1 MSLFD
6 RMHAPLRIT
15 AKMVRVRV
23 ATVAAFCVTQ
33 LACTAAWATGPIS
46 TTPFTPSAL
55 SSTAAQPN
63 ALNAARARGDAAAS
77 GPAAES
83 AEESTA
89 GAATKSNA
97 AGAAAP
103 SGRSSAAITPNDVSI
118 GPSPGQSDLPLSV
131 APGNASQKATNA
143 QGADTTGTI
152 GQSTNPLTFR
162 SIVPPEWIEAQGA
175 HAYDR
180 AAAFAA
186 QQDQLVPD
194 SNAQAARVHAIFNK
208 LIPFALK
215 WNDRAKDWHWEI
227 ALVKSPDIDAIS
239 LPGGKFVIDTGMLDR
254 VGLNDD
260 ETAILIGHLMAHSLR
275 EHARSRIGES
285 LQAIEQAQG
294 IPTGITARGVEG
306 NRVNIAPELLGMRY
320 GADDETEADVIG
332 ADITSRAGFDPR
344 AGLAYWQKIDR
355 IGRWRSQP
363 AFTAAHPISDKRLR
377 DLKKRQK
384 DMLELYAKAI
394 GKPVGDLPPYREG
407 KWNPEERGR

>member
-1 MSLFD
+1 LRSNV
-6 RMHAPLRIT
+6 PL
-15 AKMVRVRV
+15 
-23 ATVAAFCVTQ
+23 
-33 LACTAAWATGPIS
+33 
-46 TTPFTPSAL
+46 
-55 SSTAAQPN
+55 
-63 ALNAARARGDAAAS
+63 D
-77 GPAAES
+77 
-83 AEESTA
+83 
-89 GAATKSNA
+89 
-97 AGAAAP
+97 
-103 SGRSSAAITPNDVSI
+103 
-118 GPSPGQSDLPLSV
+118 
-131 APGNASQKATNA
+131 
-143 QGADTTGTI
+143 
-152 GQSTNPLTFR
+152 
-162 SIVPPEWIEAQGA
+162 WIEAQGA

-186 QQDQLVPD
+186 QQDLLVPD
-194 SNAQAARVHAIFNK
+194 SNAQAMRVHTIFNK

-227 ALVKSPDIDAIS
+227 ALIKSPDIEALS

-254 VGLNDD
+254 LGLNDD
-260 ETAILIGHLMAHSLR
+260 ETAILIGHLMAHALR

-294 IPTGITARGVEG
+294 IPIGIASRGVEG

-355 IGRWRSQP
+355 VSRWRSPP

-394 GKPVGDLPPYREG
+394 GKSVDSLPPYREG
-407 KWNPEERGR
+407 KWNAEERGR

>member
-1 MSLFD
+1 MSSFD
-6 RMHAPLRIT
+6 RMHARLRIT
-15 AKMVRVRV
+15 ATRV
-23 ATVAAFCVTQ
+23 ASVAAFCVAQ
-33 LACTAAWATGPIS
+33 LACTPAWATGP
-46 TTPFTPSAL
+46 SAAVI
-55 SSTAAQPN
+55 AAQSNP
-63 ALNAARARGDAAAS
+63 LNAVLARGDAAAS
-77 GPAAES
+77 GPAPE
-83 AEESTA
+83 
-89 GAATKSNA
+89 AATASNA
-97 AGAAAP
+97 SAAATSNAFPASAAAAP
-103 SGRSSAAITPNDVSI
+103 SDRSSAATTTNDVSV
-118 GPSPGQSDLPLSV
+118 GLPPGQPDTQRSG
-131 APGNASQKATNA
+131 APGNASQKASGA
-143 QGADTTGTI
+143 QGVDATGRNT
-152 GQSTNPLTFR
+152 SPLTFR

-194 SNAQAARVHAIFNK
+194 NNAQAMRVHAIFNK

-227 ALVKSPDIDAIS
+227 ALVKSPDIEAIS

-254 VGLNDD
+254 LRLNDD
-260 ETAILIGHLMAHSLR
+260 ETAILIGHLMAHALR

-294 IPTGITARGVEG
+294 IPTGVTARGVEG
-306 NRVNIAPELLGMRY
+306 NPVNIAPELLGMRY
-320 GADDETEADVIG
+320 GTDDETEADVIG

-355 IGRWRSQP
+355 ISRWRSPP

-407 KWNPEERGR
+407 KWNADERNR